1 MSKRS
6 TASKPKPNT
15 ASARFS
21 KVLDEISE
29 QVSALKKF
37 DLHFI
42 SVPALPKLARFK
54 AWKVLPKDFIDEL
67 NNLLKKPKHVVLL
80 KKLGITGK
88 SELLKQEWLHRFFRW
103 EVKTGAESIA
113 GQKRS
118 LGGVL
123 FEKRILSDPDL
134 DRNLTESARTQLS
147 LTRDF
152 RKGQPLQFDD
162 GPVALS
168 DLAVKRATDF
178 VDLNGRAFLDFGYL
192 FVNKNGAGPKVM
204 PGIEGQ
210 IKSRGVVEKYYRGQG
225 DRDTERFPNGFSC
238 MIDGQR
244 RTFGPKDIFLDE
256 TFESGAGKALIHP
269 EAKVP
274 ATDYQLLNT
283 EDGKF
288 TIDITYKASTRDIEE
303 FINDLYQAKRNALS
317 RTREKP

>member
-1 MSKRS
+1 
-6 TASKPKPNT
+6 
-15 ASARFS
+15 
-21 KVLDEISE
+21 
-29 QVSALKKF
+29 
-37 DLHFI
+37 
-42 SVPALPKLARFK
+42 
-54 AWKVLPKDFIDEL
+54 
-67 NNLLKKPKHVVLL
+67 
-80 KKLGITGK
+80 
-88 SELLKQEWLHRFFRW
+88 
-103 EVKTGAESIA
+103 VKTGAESIA

-123 FEKRILSDPDL
+123 FEKRILSDRDL
-134 DRNLTESARTQLS
+134 DRNLTESARSQLS
-147 LTRDF
+147 LTRKF
-152 RKGQPLQFDD
+152 RNEQPLKFDD
-162 GPVALS
+162 ATVVDLS

-192 FVNKNGAGPKVM
+192 FVNKQGTGPKVM

-244 RTFGPKDIFLDE
+244 KTFGPKDIFLDE

-288 TIDITYKASTRDIEE
+288 TIDITYKASTRDIDE
-303 FINDLYQAKRNALS
+303 FINDLYQAKKNALS
-317 RTREKP
+317 KIPK